1 VEIRIVTDEA
11 PFPPLIYDGLDPA
24 IEPRSAAAEAIDAL
38 KQAAAR
44 AKAAIDAGRQPG
56 MPLSVLSNVAR
67 EAPLGSLFM
76 ALLVGIAIG
85 RRSR

>member
-1 VEIRIVTDEA
+1 VTDEA
-11 PFPPLIYDGLDPA
+11 PFPPLIYDGLEPVP
-24 IEPRSAAAEAIDAL
+24 EPRSNAATAIDAL
-38 KQAAAR
+38 KQAVAR
-44 AKAAIDAGRQPG
+44 ANTAIEAGKRPG
-56 MPLSVLSNVAR
+56 MPLSILSNVAR